1 VKAISG
7 PAIQIQPDD
16 EIDPRALVGT
26 LLDHKWLIIK
36 ATLGALAIGLA
47 YLLVATPQYEA
58 KAMVQVEQAPS
69 LPGLNLGTQQ
79 SSPSSPAAADAKA
92 ILTAQSVVGEAVR
105 NLHLYIDTSP
115 YRVPVIGGLVARLHD
130 LTSGN
135 EVNAPWFGLNGYGW
149 GGAHL
154 DMPQLNVPDRLLGED
169 MTLTAGP
176 DGSYVLTEDSDVP
189 FSPGMQLLQGHV
201 GRVSSGSG
209 VTMLVKSMRA
219 NPGMRFH
226 VVRNDE
232 VTTIAGIQQAIS
244 TSQPVQGSN
253 IISLAYDSADPHQ
266 AVKVLEHVVSAFL
279 AQNVGRN
286 SAQASSSLKFVQQQ
300 LPDVKKK
307 LADAQA
313 ALAAFQLKAHS
324 VDVPM
329 QTQTLLSEMATI
341 NNNIDQL
348 NIQKAE
354 VQRLYTPQHPAYKAI
369 MQQIGQLQAQRA
381 AIDKRMTTFPDTQRQ
396 LLRLTGD
403 VQVLNNTY
411 TGLLNEAQQL
421 ELAQAGTVGTARVVD
436 APSVDITHPAK
447 PRKLLT
453 LMGCAF
459 LGGFLAVAYIF
470 LQQMFRR
477 GLEDPAEIEQLG
489 VEVYSAIPLSEQQ
502 IELSQHRR
510 RLLGKGRSALLA
522 LAAPDDV
529 ASEAMR
535 SLRTSMRFTQLG
547 ASDNRL
553 MVCGSSSQAGKTFVS
568 SNLAAVNAQAGLRV
582 LLIDANMRD
591 GDLHQV
597 LGVRADGGLSELLA
611 GELEVAEAI
620 RPITGLGGELDFIP
634 RGSKPSNPSE
644 LLMQPYFGALLR
656 RLSPAYDLVVI
667 DSPPILAVTDA
678 AIIGHHVGTSLLVV
692 RYGLNQSRE
701 VELAIQRFRQAGVTI
716 KGVVFN
722 GMEKRSN
729 GFSTYGFLGY
739 GFAQ

>member
-7 PAIQIQPDD
+7 PTIQIQPED
-16 EIDPRALVGT
+16 EIDPRALLGT
-26 LLDHKWLIIK
+26 LLDNKWLIIK
-36 ATLGALAIGLA
+36 ATLAALAIGLA

-79 SSPSSPAAADAKA
+79 GGASNPAAVDAKT

-105 NLHLYIDTSP
+105 KLHLYIDVSP
-115 YRVPVIGGLVARLHD
+115 YRLPLVGGLVARLHE
-130 LTSGN
+130 LNSGSG
-135 EVNAPWFGLNGYGW
+135 VNAPWFGLNGYGW
-149 GGAHL
+149 GGSQL
-154 DMPQLNVPDRLLGED
+154 DVPRLDVPERLLGQEL
-169 MTLTAGP
+169 TLTAGP
-176 DGSYVLTEDSDVP
+176 DGSYVLTEDNDVP
-189 FSPGMQLLQGHV
+189 FSPGMQLMQGHV
-201 GRVSSGSG
+201 GRVSTGSG
-209 VTMLVKSMRA
+209 VSMLVKTMRA

-226 VVRNDE
+226 LVRNDE
-232 VTTIAGIQQAIS
+232 VTTTSAIQKSIS
-244 TSQPVQGSN
+244 TSQPVPGSN
-253 IISLAYDSADPHQ
+253 IILLAYDSANPKK

-300 LPDVKKK
+300 LPQVKKK

-329 QTQTLLSEMATI
+329 QTQTLLGEMATI
-341 NNNIDQL
+341 NNSIDQL
-348 NIQKAE
+348 NIEKAQ

-381 AIDKRMTTFPDTQRQ
+381 SIDKRMTTFPDTQRQ

-421 ELAQAGTVGTARVVD
+421 ELAQAGTVGTARIVD
-436 APSVDITHPAK
+436 APTVDITRPAK

-453 LMGCAF
+453 ILGCAF
-459 LGGFLAVAYIF
+459 IGAFLAVAYVF

-477 GLEDPAEIEQLG
+477 GLQDPAEIEQLG

-535 SLRTSMRFTQLG
+535 SLRTSLRFTQLG
-547 ASDNRL
+547 AADNRL

-597 LGVRADGGLSELLA
+597 LGVRADNGLSELLS
-611 GELEVAEAI
+611 GDLEVAEAI
-620 RPITGLGGELDFIP
+620 RPIEGLGGELDFIP

-701 VELAIQRFRQAGVTI
+701 VELAMQRFRQAGVNI

-722 GMEKRSN
+722 GMERRSS

>member
-7 PAIQIQPDD
+7 PTIQVQPDD
-16 EIDPRALVGT
+16 EIDPRALLGT

-36 ATLGALAIGLA
+36 TTLGALAIGLV

-58 KAMVQVEQAPS
+58 KAMVQVEQAPT
-69 LPGLNLGTQQ
+69 LPGLNVTAQQ
-79 SSPSSPAAADAKA
+79 GGGASPAAADAKA
-92 ILTAQSVVGEAVR
+92 ILTAQSVVGQAVR
-105 NLHLYIDTSP
+105 NLHLYVDTSP
-115 YRVPVIGGLVARLHD
+115 YRVPLVGGLVARLHD
-130 LTSGN
+130 MAEGDGL
-135 EVNAPWFGLNGYGW
+135 NAPWFGLNGYGW
-149 GGAHL
+149 GGSKLEMPLL
-154 DMPQLNVPDRLLGED
+154 DVPDRLLGQEL
-169 MTLTAGP
+169 TLTAGP
-176 DGSYVLTEDSDVP
+176 DGSYVLTEDSEMP
-189 FSPGMQLLQGHV
+189 FSSGIQLLQGHV

-209 VTMLVKSMRA
+209 VTMLVKTLRA

-232 VTTIAGIQQAIS
+232 VTTIAGLQKSIS
-244 TSQPVQGSN
+244 TSQPVPASN
-253 IISLAYDSADPHQ
+253 IIALAYDSADPQ
-266 AVKVLEHVVSAFL
+266 KAVSVLDHVVSAFL

-286 SAQASSSLKFVQQQ
+286 SAQASNSLKFVQQQ
-300 LPDVKKK
+300 LPEVKKK
-307 LADAQA
+307 LADAQS

-341 NNNIDQL
+341 NNGIDQL
-348 NIQKAE
+348 NIEKAQ
-354 VQRLYTPQHPAYKAI
+354 VQRLYTPEHPAYKAI

-381 AIDKRMTTFPDTQRQ
+381 SIDKRMTTFPDTQRQ
-396 LLRLTGD
+396 LLRLNGD

-436 APSVDITHPAK
+436 APAVDITRPAK

-453 LMGCAF
+453 ILGCAF
-459 LGGFLAVAYIF
+459 IGAFLAVAYIF

-510 RLLGKGRSALLA
+510 RLLGKGRSVLLA

-529 ASEAMR
+529 AVEAMR
-535 SLRTSMRFTQLG
+535 SLRTSLRFTQLG
-547 ASDNRL
+547 ATDNRL

-597 LGVRADGGLSELLA
+597 LGVRADDGLSELLT
-611 GELEVAEAI
+611 GDLEVPAAI
-620 RPITGLGGELDFIP
+620 RPIEGLGGELDFIP
-634 RGSKPSNPSE
+634 RGNRPSNPSE

-701 VELAIQRFRQAGVTI
+701 VELAMQRFRQAGVNI

-722 GMEKRSN
+722 GMERRSSS
-729 GFSTYGFLGY
+729 FSAYGFLGY
-739 GFAQ
+739 GVAQ